1 MTSHQNDMMKLQ
13 IFTLIGKAKTK
24 KLIKHKNLLVTLQQM
39 RNISQEL
46 ESHDLHTDPVGLFD
60 FLQAGIEQREEAKF
74 HFTRNLSQAL
84 SLICKIGEK
93 HDISRG
99 FSFL

>member
-1 MTSHQNDMMKLQ
+1 MDKSSFLGKYGHLRPGTYDITSKRYDEAPDFYFDWESKNQKTHQAQEFAM
-13 IFTLIGKAKTK
+13 
-24 KLIKHKNLLVTLQQM
+24 TLQQM

-84 SLICKIGEK
+84 L
-93 HDISRG
+93 
-99 FSFL
+99 